1 MKFYHTVT
9 TNENLRSLCIKNNWF
24 TEGSNEQYEKLFYA
38 NENGCPIEQI
48 ATIIWVCSDSDVWCR
63 RDILDELKNARVNFW
78 KLMFGVKDETQIY
91 KVYDVFGT
99 IHEASFIQLTD
110 LLCDP
115 DAYNF
120 KYDFVTAICNLD
132 GETIWERGEE

>member
-24 TEGSNEQYEKLFYA
+24 TEGSNKQYEKLFYA

-132 GETIWERGEE
+132 DETVWERGEE

>member
-24 TEGSNEQYEKLFYA
+24 TEGSNKQYEKLFYA

-63 RDILDELKNARVNFW
+63 RDILDELKNARTD
-78 KLMFGVKDETQIY
+78 FGNACSALRMKH
-91 KVYDVFGT
+91 K
-99 IHEASFIQLTD
+99 H
-110 LLCDP
+110 
-115 DAYNF
+115 F
-120 KYDFVTAICNLD
+120 KYGMFLV
-132 GETIWERGEE
+132 